1 MSEQRSEFPTSRGTA
16 NPAAEDRKPFVKPA
30 VQDLG
35 SLKQLTL
42 LGGSL

>member
-1 MSEQRSEFPTSRGTA
+1 MSEQRSDFPSSRGTA
-16 NPAAEDRKPFVKPA
+16 PAAAQDRKPFVKPA

-42 LGGSL
+42 LGGSI